1 MALNSNN
8 KDKRSKRLL
17 LGAIALLFVLN
28 AFFIYQL
35 FNKSNELKTTTVE
48 LQNTEAELQ
57 QVEEL
62 KAELELELEKYIGQN
77 AKLDSVISVRD
88 AEIQQK
94 VNRIQQM
101 LKSGSITKSQLAKA
115 KNEIKE
121 LQSQVD
127 LLTKEIEELSKE
139 NQYLKDENY
148 VMQKKIEAEQ
158 EKVSQMEGVIKER
171 DEQVAVGSRIFLK
184 TLEATPMRDALV
196 GDKFKSTDKLNR
208 MDKLEITYTLG
219 NNDLAKEGNRTLYF
233 QIVTPNKSVLVSG
246 NAGGTLNTD
255 GGERLYTLKKIVN
268 FRNSNETG
276 SFSIPKSESMQEGD
290 YKVTV
295 YGDDYIMGTTSFT
308 LR

>member
-1 MALNSNN
+1 MALNSNS

-35 FNKSNELKTTTVE
+35 FNKSNELKTTTIE
-48 LQNTEAELQ
+48 LQSTEAELA
-57 QVEEL
+57 QVNEL
-62 KAELELELEKYIGQN
+62 KAELETELEKYIGQN

-94 VNRIQQM
+94 VRRIQQM
-101 LKSGSITKSQLAKA
+101 LQSGNVTKSELAKA
-115 KNEIKE
+115 KGEIDK
-121 LQSQVD
+121 LRSQVD

-158 EKVSQMEGVIKER
+158 EKVSEMEGVIRER
-171 DEQVAVGSRIFLK
+171 DQQVAVGSRIFLK
-184 TLEATPMRDALV
+184 SLKATPLRDALV
-196 GDKFKSTDKLNR
+196 GDKFKSTDKLSR
-208 MDKLEITYTLG
+208 MDKLEVSYTLG
-219 NNDLAKEGNRTLYF
+219 NNDLAKEGERTLYF

-255 GGERLYTLKKIVN
+255 GGERLYTLKKVVN
-268 FRNSNETG
+268 FRNSNESG
-276 SFSIPKSESMQEGD
+276 SFSIPKSESMQEGK
-290 YKVTV
+290 YTVTV
-295 YGDDYIMGTTSFT
+295 YGDDHIMGTTTFN